1 MVDVILQIFFLVD
14 REISQGVVKID
25 FIDIQIGDGD
35 DVVGY

>member
-1 MVDVILQIFFLVD
+1 MVDFILQIFFLVD